1 MLADYVVP
9 ARIARMSRRRQK
21 RALIV
26 DLQAC
31 FDAKRLPLPWPYQA
45 CKVRG
50 VNVKSMGTRYHRVD
64 SVDVFLEPIKPVE
77 SISVDYVVTHPCA
90 TFKKT

>member
-1 MLADYVVP
+1 MLADYKMP

-21 RALIV
+21 RALIE

-31 FDAKRLPLPWPYQA
+31 FNAKRLPLPWPYEA

-50 VNVKSMGTRYHRVD
+50 VEVKSMGARYHRVD
-64 SVDVFLEPIKPVE
+64 SVDVFLVPVKPVE
-77 SISVDYVVTHPCA
+77 SISVDFVVAHPCTA
-90 TFKKT
+90 FKKT

>member
-1 MLADYVVP
+1 MLADYKMP
-9 ARIARMSRRRQK
+9 ARIARMSKRRMK

-31 FDAKRLPLPWPYQA
+31 FDAKRLPLPWPYQE
-45 CKVRG
+45 CTVRG
-50 VNVKSMGTRYHRVD
+50 VKVKRAGTRYHRVD
-64 SVDVFLEPIKPVE
+64 SVDVFLEPVGPVE
-77 SISVDYVVTHPCA
+77 PISVDFVVTHPCA